1 MLTESLITAIGASAV
16 GSGELA
22 LISYGLKKILKG
34 DAVKDTMEK
43 VMDETLNQVITEN
56 PEYDIAVEQTRELL
70 RKEIELQGF
79 NEDSF
84 IKILREEK
92 DTGGFT
98 DEFLLDF
105 YYELLKK
112 FEDVFKQEAVANEYA
127 HRLWAVLNDERK
139 LKRYQPDY
147 REVRRIKEVY
157 VKPKMYG
164 KAEEILKQKRF
175 LIITGPA
182 NVGKTS
188 MAYYLSSK
196 AKEEFGALRI
206 LKIEGERISE
216 LKEIENSVILFD
228 DVFGKAE
235 AEKRYA
241 DEFEDIWKLKKNN
254 FVILTTRKSILD
266 EVKNQRTRFA
276 EFKESEIDD
285 CILEVEQEG
294 SYSDDDLSRILENHI
309 DYYLRVGK
317 IGEAEKELALKN
329 KNKIISGLRFPH
341 NYELLVREQLK
352 KVSVDEID
360 IEGAIDNAMHIK
372 REVKNWFL
380 NLDVN
385 KKYFVFTVALF
396 PGFEEETFERIYL
409 KIVKV
414 LRERHKSLI
423 DEDLDVLRKETSSY
437 TKQSERIDFKH
448 PNYLEG
454 VTECLREKFKK
465 DLIVIFPVL
474 KELAR
479 DENEWLRK
487 YIAIKLEDTKKY
499 KTGDVLPVL
508 KELSKDKNCGV
519 RKEATI
525 SLGKIG
531 KHKPDEVLPILKE
544 LVAKDED
551 SKVRVAGIKY
561 LIEIGKHKPNK
572 VLNVLK
578 ELTRVENLLNVV
590 AVGVPL
596 TEIGK
601 HKPDEVLPILKEW
614 AIDENSWIQV
624 AFPSFLGKIGKHKPD
639 EVLNALKEWVKDE
652 DSRVRKNADNA
663 YIFLKEYYDLN
674 YSKTKNTKNE
684 SKTKQQNRKLQ
695 NRLV

>member
-164 KAEEILKQKRF
+164 KAEEILKKEKF

-206 LKIEGERISE
+206 LKIERERISE
-216 LKEIENSVILFD
+216 FKKIKDHVILFD

-241 DEFEDIWKLKKNN
+241 DEFEDIRKLKENN

-266 EVKNQRTRFA
+266 EVKNQRTRFG
-276 EFKESEIDD
+276 EISESEINNY
-285 CILEVEQEG
+285 ILEVEQEG
-294 SYSDDDLSRILENHI
+294 SYSDDDLSQILENHI
-309 DYYLRVGK
+309 DYYLRAGK
-317 IGEAEKELALKN
+317 IGETEKELALKN

-352 KVSVDEID
+352 KVSGNEID
-360 IEGAIDNAMHIK
+360 IEKAIDNAKHIK
-372 REVKNWFL
+372 REAKNWFL
-380 NLDVN
+380 NLDLN

-396 PGFEEETFERIYL
+396 PGFEEGTFEWIYL
-409 KIVKV
+409 KIVKA
-414 LRERHKSLI
+414 LQKRHKELV
-423 DEDLDVLRKETSSY
+423 DEDLEILRKETSSY
-437 TKQSERIDFKH
+437 ITQSGWVNFKH
-448 PNYLEG
+448 PSYWEG
-454 VTECLREKFKK
+454 MMEGLKYKHKE
-465 DLIVIFPVL
+465 DLITIFPVL
-474 KELAR
+474 KELLK
-479 DENEWLRK
+479 DENVGVRYAAYYT
-487 YIAIKLEDTKKY
+487 YINMIFIY
-499 KTGDVLPVL
+499 KTDKILPFLKEIAEDEYVGAQWVAYQCVKIICKHKPDEILPFLGEIAEDENSLARQFAACSLGELCKVKPDEIFPILKKLTKDKYSSVRCNAIWSLGELCKVKPDEVFPILKEFAKDRDSDVRFAVASSLGHIHRLKKNKVLPVL
-508 KELSKDKNCGV
+508 KKLSNDEKKMV
-519 RKEATI
+519 RQA
-525 SLGKIG
+525 
-531 KHKPDEVLPILKE
+531 
-544 LVAKDED
+544 AKMSMCFVEEFE
-551 SKVRVAGIKY
+551 Y
-561 LIEIGKHKPNK
+561 LNSPNK
-572 VLNVLK
+572 
-578 ELTRVENLLNVV
+578 
-590 AVGVPL
+590 
-596 TEIGK
+596 
-601 HKPDEVLPILKEW
+601 
-614 AIDENSWIQV
+614 NS
-624 AFPSFLGKIGKHKPD
+624 
-639 EVLNALKEWVKDE
+639 
-652 DSRVRKNADNA
+652 KN
-663 YIFLKEYYDLN
+663 E
-674 YSKTKNTKNE
+674 TKNQQLKWK
-684 SKTKQQNRKLQ
+684 SKFS
-695 NRLV
+695 